1 MLRFHAE
8 LILNKM
14 SWIIGTLPRY
24 KENMKWNHYTT
35 WNKNKRSSN
44 IFVWQIYLTYS
55 LTDVTPHIKVKPW
68 ISRKIDKAAKII
80 IKTQILLWKTIEGNW
95 GLDLGL
101 GWGIAFFYYILNSQS
116 TDPWC
121 NILQTLLKR
130 KKYAKAMSDEHPL
143 K

>member
-1 MLRFHAE
+1 
-8 LILNKM
+8 
-14 SWIIGTLPRY
+14 
-24 KENMKWNHYTT
+24 MKWNHYTT

-44 IFVWQIYLTYS
+44 IFVWQIYSTYS
-55 LTDVTPHIKVKPW
+55 LTDVITHIKVKPW
-68 ISRKIDKAAKII
+68 ISRKNDKAAKIM

-101 GWGIAFFYYILNSQS
+101 RLGIAFFYYILNSQF

-121 NILQTLLKR
+121 NILQTLLGRKR
-130 KKYAKAMSDEHPL
+130 YAKAMSDEHPL